1 MSPLDR
7 MRIARVVAG
16 YDFWLEA
23 RGVPGRRRRDL
34 RRELRSN
41 ITEAVRDVGVRPALA
56 GVGSARLLAQEATS
70 DGVKRPLWS
79 LAAACSAAVLVL
91 LAFAAMLA
99 GSGFVDAVEASGVRQ
114 EVAAPLSLLPG
125 VSGYAHFP
133 EDGGTAFGISFGWQF
148 LLPAL
153 VVFVVVARPW
163 RLLRTSKVTAG
174 AGRAPRDR

>member
-1 MSPLDR
+1 MNVLDR
-7 MRIARVVAG
+7 IRVDRVVAG

-41 ITEAVRDVGVRPALA
+41 ITEAARDVGVRPALA
-56 GVGSARLLAQEATS
+56 GVGSPRTLAQEATS

-79 LAAACSAAVLVL
+79 LASACGAAVLVL

-99 GSGFVDAVEASGVRQ
+99 GSGFADAVEASGVRQ
-114 EVAAPLSLLPG
+114 EVSAPLSLLPG
-125 VSGYAHFP
+125 VSAQAHFP
-133 EDGGTAFGISFGWQF
+133 AGGGAAFGVSFGWQF

-153 VVFVVVARPW
+153 VVFGLVARPW
-163 RLLRTSKVTAG
+163 RLLRPRNVSASEG
-174 AGRAPRDR
+174 SAPRTR